1 MKLTTKGKFAVTAM
15 VDIAINS
22 RDTPITLQMISERQG
37 ISVSYLE
44 QLFVKLRRK
53 GMVKSYKGPGGG
65 YTLGTE
71 GLQIRISEIV
81 KAVDENLDAR
91 SCGGNKNCRGGNKQC
106 LTHDLWSNL
115 TEHVYSY
122 LQTITLADLM
132 PSNKPKVNTINYEHR
147 SNI

>member
-15 VDIAINS
+15 IDIAINS
-22 RDTPITLQMISERQG
+22 KGRPITLQMISERQS

-44 QLFVKLRRK
+44 QLFVKLRRN

-65 YTLGTE
+65 YTLGKN
-71 GLQIRISEIV
+71 GLEIKISEIV

-91 SCGGNKNCRGGNKQC
+91 NCGGNKNCRGGNKQC

-115 TEHVYSY
+115 TEHMYNY
-122 LQTITLADLM
+122 LQTIKLADLVY
-132 PSNKPKVNTINYEHR
+132 NDKQKLTKINQI
-147 SNI
+147 NQIN